1 MKGKKKKMYF
11 QYKSVEEEV
20 EEEEKREKKK
30 ERGRVTEIPHI

>member
-1 MKGKKKKMYF
+1 MYF